1 MGAVGTRILENND
14 KNKKLFEN
22 MCRIQCTSEEIA
34 GIFEVSLSTLK
45 RFVKDVYN
53 QPFEKVYKI
62 YASGGRAS
70 LRRYQFAQ
78 AEKNPIMAIWLGKQY
93 LGQRDN
99 AEVHLIENADEP
111 DPLSLALQNSL
122 KKTAK
127 SKKKKVIIDM
137 ETDDDLESDD

>member
-22 MCRIQCTSEEIA
+22 MCRIQCTAEEIA
-34 GIFEVSLSTLK
+34 GIFEVSLSTLR

-53 QPFEKVYKI
+53 QPFESVYKI

-78 AEKNPIMAIWLGKQY
+78 AEKHPVMAIWLGKQY

-99 AEVHLIENADEP
+99 ADVHLLTNADEP
-111 DPLSLALQNSL
+111 DPLTLALKN
-122 KKTAK
+122 TA
-127 SKKKKVIIDM
+127 KKKKNPKIIIDM
-137 ETDDDLESDD
+137 ETDDDGDDIDE

>member
-1 MGAVGTRILENND
+1 MGAVGTRILDNND
-14 KNKKLFEN
+14 KNIKLFEN
-22 MCRIQCTSEEIA
+22 MCRIQCTAEEIA
-34 GIFEVSLSTLK
+34 GIFEVSVSTLR

-53 QPFEKVYKI
+53 QPFERVYKI

-99 AEVHLIENADEP
+99 ADVHLLANSDEP
-111 DPLSLALQNSL
+111 DPLTLALKN
-122 KKTAK
+122 TA
-127 SKKKKVIIDM
+127 KKKKNPKIIIDM
-137 ETDDDLESDD
+137 DTDDDGDDIDE

>member
-14 KNKKLFEN
+14 KNIKLFEN

-34 GIFEVSLSTLK
+34 GIFEVSLSTLR

-53 QPFEKVYKI
+53 QPFERVYKI

-99 AEVHLIENADEP
+99 ADVHLVANSDEP
-111 DPLSLALQNSL
+111 DPLTLALKNTVKR
-122 KKTAK
+122 KKNTK
-127 SKKKKVIIDM
+127 IVIDV
-137 ETDDDLESDD
+137 EVDDDGDDIDE